1 MVSRVIPVDPFDLVI
16 FGGTGDLA
24 RRKILPGLFRRY
36 CAGQIEGD
44 VRIIGAARGEMD
56 TEGYRQFA
64 SDAIVASDE
73 GAGANR
79 GNLEAFLQMLH
90 YVVVDAMG
98 DDGWEELAGII
109 RSDRIRAFYFSVA
122 PRLFGPLAERLH
134 QHGLADGQ
142 TRIVVEKPF
151 GRDLASAKELNS
163 TLAETGGLVAA
174 FDGELGRM
182 RVSLA
187 ATGKDV
193 ATLERGLS
201 KGLRKAFDGVILDGD
216 KLSDALDTVTRSM
229 LDAVYASAVKP
240 VTDHFGSV
248 LAQGIGGLMSGIL
261 PFADGGSFSQ
271 GRVMP
276 FANGGVV
283 SGPTYFPMRGSTGLM
298 GEAGPEAIMPLTRGR
313 DGKLGVRS
321 EGGGSTTV
329 VMNVTTPD
337 VEGFRRSQSQIAAQ
351 MGRALGR
358 GQRIR

>member
-1 MVSRVIPVDPFDLVI
+1 MAEFDGLDDLNDQVDTLEDTL
-16 FGGTGDLA
+16 
-24 RRKILPGLFRRY
+24 
-36 CAGQIEGD
+36 
-44 VRIIGAARGEMD
+44 GAASVM
-56 TEGYRQFA
+56 A
-64 SDAIVASDE
+64 
-73 GAGANR
+73 AGF
-79 GNLEAFLQMLH
+79 EAELRRVQS
-90 YVVVDAMG
+90 AMG
-98 DDGWEELAGII
+98 ATTVDVGAL
-109 RSDRIRAFYFSVA
+109 
-122 PRLFGPLAERLH
+122 
-134 QHGLADGQ
+134 
-142 TRIVVEKPF
+142 EK
-151 GRDLASAKELNS
+151 
-163 TLAETGGLVAA
+163 
-174 FDGELGRM
+174 
-182 RVSLA
+182 
-187 ATGKDV
+187 
-193 ATLERGLS
+193 GLS

-283 SGPTYFPMRGSTGLM
+283 SGPTYFPMRGATGLM

-358 GQRIR
+358 SQRIR